1 MQFCSIW
8 MDDMQELFSE
18 FAREEFPELVSRLES
33 FDEHI
38 LSISLSWFMHWFIH
52 TLPMMTVVRVWD
64 VIFIEGDKALMRLAL
79 ALVAINQENLMSV
92 EDDSDLAVMF
102 R

>member
-1 MQFCSIW
+1 
-8 MDDMQELFSE
+8 
-18 FAREEFPELVSRLES
+18 
-33 FDEHI
+33 
-38 LSISLSWFMHWFIH
+38 MHWFIH
-52 TLPMMTVVRVWD
+52 TLPMMTVVRVWY

-79 ALVAINQENLMSV
+79 ALVAINQENLMTV

>member
-1 MQFCSIW
+1 M
-8 MDDMQELFSE
+8 
-18 FAREEFPELVSRLES
+18 VSRLES

-79 ALVAINQENLMSV
+79 ALVAINNDNLVSV

>member
-1 MQFCSIW
+1 
-8 MDDMQELFSE
+8 
-18 FAREEFPELVSRLES
+18 
-33 FDEHI
+33 
-38 LSISLSWFMHWFIH
+38 MHWFIH
-52 TLPMMTVVRVWD
+52 TLPMMTVVRVWY